1 MDFWTTNMN
10 GHEKEPKFGRGNA
23 RLEKKKFDGITMED
37 FIVSNG
43 KVVNLIGSNGRV
55 IDLLDLEL

>member
-10 GHEKEPKFGRGNA
+10 GHENEPKFGRGKA
-23 RLEKKKFDGITMED
+23 RLEKNKFDGITMED